1 VELRPKKERM
11 VTCAPLI
18 FLAKKKGEMN
28 MDSKCARCGR
38 ALKDPVSIERGIG
51 PVCYEKSGGGVFD
64 ADLNVDEKEWQRRE
78 ELLKHGGEIYLGV
91 NWDYPDPGNLIRGYT
106 MRVSLRYRD
115 GAFEAYGR
123 MYKAGQGYKEV
134 IFERSADIKTAYKAA
149 ILAGP
154 LSTAQAHR
162 TRMSCLT
169 QARA

>member
-1 VELRPKKERM
+1 
-11 VTCAPLI
+11 
-18 FLAKKKGEMN
+18 

-38 ALKDPVSIERGIG
+38 ALKDPVSIKRGIG
-51 PVCYEKSGGGVFD
+51 PICYEKSGGGVFD

-162 TRMSCLT
+162 TRMSCLA

>member
-1 VELRPKKERM
+1 
-11 VTCAPLI
+11 
-18 FLAKKKGEMN
+18 

-51 PVCYEKSGGGVFD
+51 PICYEKSGGGVFD

-123 MYKAGQGYKEV
+123 MYKAGRYKSNL
-134 IFERSADIKTAYKAA
+134 ERSADIKTAYKAA

-154 LSTAQAHR
+154 LSTASSPHNR
-162 TRMSCLT
+162 Y
-169 QARA
+169 